1 MGDEALEVQEADI
14 VDLRTAAEPRQ
25 PKAIS
30 GDSGKKNQVV
40 SEQGKALQ
48 GQFVPVD
55 TDLIIDL
62 TENKEAAPVEVES
75 PAVPPA
81 FEGDAPAPAP
91 EFEEPAA
98 KIVETTTAPVKT
110 TEAPTEPTTIR
121 VIHFTREPVSSP
133 GDTFFRTSSSDQGFG
148 SELVQQSAQLRIET
162 TEASVDVPATSQAIV
177 ETPAPA
183 PAFATTITAST
194 TTEASTELETEATTT
209 GSPVTPIL
217 PGESLRAA
225 VAVNLSEEPAK
236 EALDYEVLALVDE
249 VEEEIKTTAAAALAT
264 EAPVVRKVFFEI
276 VDSSAGEEAEN
287 PNVAPALAAIPEAI
301 SADPVFQEIT
311 RDATANEQQKRGF
324 RAYDPRQSQ
333 VYAHKYNDANS
344 NWYYFRRGY

>member
-1 MGDEALEVQEADI
+1 MSA
-14 VDLRTAAEPRQ
+14 
-25 PKAIS
+25 
-30 GDSGKKNQVV
+30 
-40 SEQGKALQ
+40 
-48 GQFVPVD
+48 
-55 TDLIIDL
+55 
-62 TENKEAAPVEVES
+62 
-75 PAVPPA
+75 A

-98 KIVETTTAPVKT
+98 QIVETTTAQVKT

-183 PAFATTITAST
+183 PAFVQAVSETVAPVSSETPAPAPAFEESPAPAPAFTTTITAST

-264 EAPVVRKVFFEI
+264 EVSYR
-276 VDSSAGEEAEN
+276 
-287 PNVAPALAAIPEAI
+287 L
-301 SADPVFQEIT
+301 
-311 RDATANEQQKRGF
+311 
-324 RAYDPRQSQ
+324 
-333 VYAHKYNDANS
+333 
-344 NWYYFRRGY
+344 

>member
-40 SEQGKALQ
+40 SEQGKAPQ

-91 EFEEPAA
+91 EF
-98 KIVETTTAPVKT
+98 
-110 TEAPTEPTTIR
+110 
-121 VIHFTREPVSSP
+121 REPVSSP

-183 PAFATTITAST
+183 PAFVQAVSETVAPVSSETPAPAPAFEESPAPAFTTTITAST

-209 GSPVTPIL
+209 GSLVTPIL

-287 PNVAPALAAIPEAI
+287 PNVAPTLAAIPEAI

>member
-1 MGDEALEVQEADI
+1 MSA
-14 VDLRTAAEPRQ
+14 
-25 PKAIS
+25 
-30 GDSGKKNQVV
+30 
-40 SEQGKALQ
+40 
-48 GQFVPVD
+48 
-55 TDLIIDL
+55 
-62 TENKEAAPVEVES
+62 
-75 PAVPPA
+75 A

-98 KIVETTTAPVKT
+98 QIVETTAAPVKT

-148 SELVQQSAQLRIET
+148 SELVQQQSAQLRIET

-183 PAFATTITAST
+183 PAFVQAVSETVAPVSSETPAPAPAFEESPAPAPAFTTTITAST

-264 EAPVVRKVFFEI
+264 EVSYR
-276 VDSSAGEEAEN
+276 
-287 PNVAPALAAIPEAI
+287 L
-301 SADPVFQEIT
+301 
-311 RDATANEQQKRGF
+311 
-324 RAYDPRQSQ
+324 
-333 VYAHKYNDANS
+333 
-344 NWYYFRRGY
+344 